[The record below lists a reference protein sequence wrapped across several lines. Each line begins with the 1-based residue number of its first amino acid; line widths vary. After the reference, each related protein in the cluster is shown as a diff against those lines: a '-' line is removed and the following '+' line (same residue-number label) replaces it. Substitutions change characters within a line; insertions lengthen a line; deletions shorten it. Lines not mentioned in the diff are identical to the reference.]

1 MAEKTYRQVLEA
13 VRDGANVVPLVREVP
28 GDLHTAV
35 SAFLDVAG
43 PDEPAFL
50 LESVEGGDRMARYS
64 FLGARPFETW
74 TVVAGRLLR
83 KLPSGEEIRTD
94 GGGCGSNPFAAIG
107 DAMTRFRA
115 LDEPGLPRFCGGAV
129 GYVGYEMMRHLEPS
143 TGLCPRDC
151 DEAMFML
158 FRDIIAFD
166 RLKHR
171 MLLIA
176 NLIADGRASSRKAY
190 DSARDSLDAMEAR
203 LSHPRAVS
211 APIARP
217 HRLRPRS
224 VSSVSGDDIFLD
236 GVLRLKRH
244 IRQGDIFQ
252 AVLANGVRVQLRADP
267 FDVYRALRMINP
279 SPYMFFVRMDGATA
293 LGASPEMLVRVENG
307 WLETRPIAGTRPR
320 GATEAQDLR
329 REEAL
334 LKSVKERAEHVMLVD
349 LSRNDVG
356 RVARAGSVRVGS
368 FMQIERYSHVM
379 HLVSSVRGRLKRG
392 LSPWDAFAACFPA
405 GTVTGAPKI
414 RAMQLV
420 SDIEASPRGL
430 YGGAVVYH
438 DFRGN
443 LDSAI
448 AIRCTEIRQDGC
460 GQLATILAGA
470 GIVADSQPMRE
481 LNETRHKARAVLE
494 AVRIAHSVG
503 RGPKS
508 DFPGRK
514 VGGGTHALGVSR
526 GAS

>member
-1 MAEKTYRQVLEA
+1 MAEKTYRQVVEA

-35 SAFLDVAG
+35 SAFLGVAG
-43 PDEPAFL
+43 AGENAFL

-64 FLGARPFETW
+64 FLGARPFEIW
-74 TVVAGRLLR
+74 AVVAGQLR
-83 KLPSGEEIRTD
+83 CRLPSGEEIRAR
-94 GGGCGSNPFAAIG
+94 GGAAGCNPFDAIG
-107 DAMTRFRA
+107 SAMTRFRA

-143 TGLCPRDC
+143 TGLCPRDG
-151 DEAMFML
+151 DEASFML
-158 FRDIIAFD
+158 FRDIVAFD
-166 RLKHR
+166 RLRHR

-176 NLIADGRASSRKAY
+176 NVIVDGQTSSRMAY
-190 DSARDSLDAMEAR
+190 ERARDSLDEMEAR
-203 LSHPRAVS
+203 FSQHAAVSVPSARPRQLTSRAVS
-211 APIARP
+211 P
-217 HRLRPRS
+217 
-224 VSSVSGDDIFLD
+224 VSSDDTFLD

-252 AVLANGVRVQLRADP
+252 AVLANGVRVPISADP

-293 LGASPEMLVRVENG
+293 LGASPEMLVRVERG

-320 GATEAQDLR
+320 GSTEAEDLR

-379 HLVSSVRGRLKRG
+379 HIVSSVRGRLRPG

-420 SDIEASPRGL
+420 SEIEGGPRGL

-448 AIRCTEIRQDGC
+448 AIRCTEIRRNGRE
-460 GQLATILAGA
+460 QLATIFAGA

-481 LNETRHKARAVLE
+481 LDETRHKARAVLE
-494 AVRIAHSVG
+494 AVRIAESVG
-503 RGPKS
+503 RCPKS
-508 DFPGRK
+508 DARRRKPREGRQ
-514 VGGGTHALGVSR
+514 ALDLTR
-526 GAS
+526 GAR